1 MAGLK
6 SYTISSKSTS
16 GSDVPEPVPCPYCG
30 KLRYWTAG
38 VIGNRRFWFTTPDD
52 CGCEGEKAAKAA
64 LEEKEKQ
71 KELEKSRRRL
81 LAGSGMGRKMQGMTF
96 HGLTIKD
103 ENKAVVSLCERYANA
118 ECKTTYPNGIMLTGS
133 FGVGKTHLAAA
144 IANRR
149 MERGEPVVCQTQSEI
164 LQSIRSTYGGNGDE
178 EASIRRYQTV
188 PLLIIDD
195 MGKEQATEWAAG
207 TLFRIIDGRYSDFRP
222 IVITTN
228 YDVKGLIKRLTP
240 PGGDSITA
248 QAIVDRLDE
257 MCYTA
262 PMHGKSW
269 RSRS

>member
-1 MAGLK
+1 MAGLR
-6 SYTISSKSTS
+6 SYTISSRSTS

-38 VIGNRRFWFTTPDD
+38 VIGNRRWWFSQPDD

-64 LEEKEKQ
+64 LAEKQ
-71 KELEKSRRRL
+71 KQEEREKSRLRL
-81 LAGSGMGRKMQGMTF
+81 LRGSGMGQKMQDMTF
-96 HGLTIKD
+96 NGLTINS
-103 ENKAVVSLCERYANA
+103 ENKAIVALCERYANA
-118 ECKTTYPNGIMLTGS
+118 GYKKTYPNGIMLTGS

-178 EASIRRYQTV
+178 ESAVRRYQLV
-188 PLLIIDD
+188 SLLIIDD

-207 TLFRIIDGRYSDFRP
+207 VMFRIIDWRYSNMRP
-222 IVITTN
+222 VVITTN
-228 YDVKGLIKRLTP
+228 YDAKGLIKRLTP

-262 PMHGKSW
+262 PMNGKSW
-269 RSRS
+269 RSRK